1 MTEDEP
7 GGDPAQG
14 PQAGAA
20 SSEMRERLAP
30 FVSEKILQSPVSDDE
45 EGGALCTPRC
55 EATGGADEVEISP
68 TDVTE
73 NVEHNQDSSQ
83 PGITLHFSH
92 VLSFVKK
99 YPS

>member
-30 FVSEKILQSPVSDDE
+30 FVSEKILQSPVSEEE

-55 EATGGADEVEISP
+55 EATGGADEGVLRLFDVP
-68 TDVTE
+68 TR
-73 NVEHNQDSSQ
+73 SGPRRFGRRSCC
-83 PGITLHFSH
+83 PGWAGG
-92 VLSFVKK
+92 
-99 YPS
+99 